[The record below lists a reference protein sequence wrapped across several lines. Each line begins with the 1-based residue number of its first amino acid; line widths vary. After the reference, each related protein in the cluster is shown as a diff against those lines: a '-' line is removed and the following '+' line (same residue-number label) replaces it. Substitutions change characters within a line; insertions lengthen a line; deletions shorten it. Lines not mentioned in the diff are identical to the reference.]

1 MQKSD
6 RRATEVSRRL
16 RSSSILPSL
25 LKRNRANE
33 PGGEAMTRRGLGNYA
48 IVLVLCGAAA
58 MAASPPQ
65 AGAQEFPSRTIRLLV
80 GFPAGGPSDVP
91 ARLIAERM
99 QTAMGQ
105 PVVVEN
111 KAGAAGMIALN
122 EMLAQPRDGHTLL
135 LCSYLD
141 ASNTLLYKSVAY
153 KLEDLAPISMVSK
166 AYYAFTVP
174 TSLPV
179 KDMAELIAYAKERPG
194 KLNYGK
200 VGAGSVTELLAK
212 QLEKVAG
219 ISMVGV
225 PFKGTGPALQEVIA
239 GRLELTVSPLALALP
254 QHEAGH
260 VKILGLTSMER
271 LAVAPNVPTLVE
283 QKVPIASYGWWGM
296 CAASG
301 TPKPVIDK
309 LNAAVTAAVGSSEY
323 KSVMEKGG
331 TVAVASTPEQLGGI
345 IAETVKDFDDLIKML
360 EIKQLE

>member
-1 MQKSD
+1 MATPPRD
-6 RRATEVSRRL
+6 ARAEDF
-16 RSSSILPSL
+16 P
-25 LKRNRANE
+25 NRA
-33 PGGEAMTRRGLGNYA
+33 
-48 IVLVLCGAAA
+48 
-58 MAASPPQ
+58 
-65 AGAQEFPSRTIRLLV
+65 IRLLV

-99 QTAMGQ
+99 RKELGQ

-111 KAGAAGMIALN
+111 KTGAAGMIALN

-174 TSLPV
+174 ASLPAN
-179 KDMAELIAYAKERPG
+179 DMTEFIAYAKERPG
-194 KLNYGK
+194 QLNYGK
-200 VGAGSVTELLAK
+200 VGAGSVTELLAR
-212 QLEKVAG
+212 QLENVAG
-219 ISMVGV
+219 LSMVGV

-239 GRLELTVSPLALALP
+239 GRLDLAVSPLALALP

-260 VKILGLTSMER
+260 VKILGLTSLER
-271 LAVAPNVPTLVE
+271 LAVAPNVPTLLE
-283 QKVPIASYGWWGM
+283 QKVPIANYGWWGM

-301 TPKPVIDK
+301 TPKPVIDR
-309 LNAAVTAAVGSSEY
+309 LNALVTAAVGSADY

-331 TVAVASTPEQLGGI
+331 TIAVGSTPEQLGGI
-345 IAETVKDFDDLIKML
+345 MTETVKEFAELIAGL
-360 EIKQLE
+360 GIKQLE

>member
-1 MQKSD
+1 MI
-6 RRATEVSRRL
+6 RPTPGTVSVVIAL
-16 RSSSILPSL
+16 CAALTMAP
-25 LKRNRANE
+25 
-33 PGGEAMTRRGLGNYA
+33 EAY
-48 IVLVLCGAAA
+48 
-58 MAASPPQ
+58 
-65 AGAQEFPSRTIRLLV
+65 AQEFPSRTIRLLV

-91 ARLIAERM
+91 ARLVAERM
-99 QTAMGQ
+99 QSALGQ
-105 PVVVEN
+105 AVVVEN
-111 KAGAAGMIALN
+111 KTGAAGMIALN
-122 EMLAQPRDGHTLL
+122 EMLGQPRDGHTLL

-141 ASNTLLYKSVAY
+141 ASNTLLYKSAAY
-153 KLEDLAPISMVSK
+153 KLDDLAPISMVSK

-179 KDMAELIAYAKERPG
+179 KDMGEFIAYAKERPG

-225 PFKGTGPALQEVIA
+225 PFKGTGPALQEVVG

-254 QHEAGH
+254 LHEGGQ
-260 VKILGLTSMER
+260 VRIIGLTSMER

-283 QKVPIASYGWWGM
+283 QKVPIANYGWWGV

-309 LNAAVTAAVGSSEY
+309 LNAVVTAAVGSTDY

-331 TVAVASTPEQLGGI
+331 AVAVSSTPEQLGGI
-345 IAETVKDFDDLIKML
+345 ITETVKEFDDLIKTL

>member
-1 MQKSD
+1 
-6 RRATEVSRRL
+6 
-16 RSSSILPSL
+16 
-25 LKRNRANE
+25 
-33 PGGEAMTRRGLGNYA
+33 
-48 IVLVLCGAAA
+48 
-58 MAASPPQ
+58 MAASPPEARAQ
-65 AGAQEFPSRTIRLLV
+65 AFPSRTIRLLV

-99 QTAMGQ
+99 QKDLGQ

-111 KAGAAGMIALN
+111 KTGASGMIALN
-122 EMLAQPRDGHTLL
+122 EVLAQPRDGHTLL

-141 ASNTLLYKSVAY
+141 VSNTLLYKSVAY

-179 KDMAELIAYAKERPG
+179 KDMAAFIAYAKERPG
-194 KLNYGK
+194 QLNYGK
-200 VGAGSVTELLAK
+200 VGAGSVTELLAR

-239 GRLELTVSPLALALP
+239 GRLDLTVSPLALALP
-254 QHEAGH
+254 QHEAGQ
-260 VKILGLTSMER
+260 VRILGLTSQER
-271 LAVAPNVPTLVE
+271 LAVAPDVPTLVE
-283 QKVPIASYGWWGM
+283 QKVAIANYGWWGM

-301 TPKPVIDK
+301 TPRPVIDR
-309 LNAAVTAAVGSSEY
+309 LNAAVAAAVGSAEY

-345 IAETVKDFDDLIKML
+345 VAETVKDFADLIASL
-360 EIKQLE
+360 GIKQLEQ

>member
-1 MQKSD
+1 M
-6 RRATEVSRRL
+6 
-16 RSSSILPSL
+16 
-25 LKRNRANE
+25 
-33 PGGEAMTRRGLGNYA
+33 RRGLGIFA
-48 IVLVLCGAAA
+48 TVLVLCGAAVLA
-58 MAASPPQ
+58 VSPPQ

-91 ARLIAERM
+91 ARLIADKM
-99 QTAMGQ
+99 QKALGQ

-111 KAGAAGMIALN
+111 KTGAAGMIALN
-122 EMLAQPRDGHTLL
+122 EMLAQPRDGHTVL

-141 ASNTLLYKSVAY
+141 VSNTLLYKGVAY
-153 KLEDLAPISMVSK
+153 KLEDIAPISMVAK
-166 AYYAFTVP
+166 GYYAFTVP

-179 KDMAELIAYAKERPG
+179 KDMQEFIAYAKERPG

-212 QLEKVAG
+212 QLEKAAG

-225 PFKGTGPALQEVIA
+225 PFKGTGPALQEVVA

-254 QHEAGH
+254 QHDGGQ

-283 QKVPIASYGWWGM
+283 QKVPIANYGWWGM

-309 LNAAVTAAVGSSEY
+309 LNAVVTAAVGSPEY

-331 TVAVASTPEQLGGI
+331 TVTVASTPEQLGGI
-345 IAETVKDFDDLIKML
+345 IAETVKDFGDLIKTL
-360 EIKQLE
+360 DIKQLE

>member
-1 MQKSD
+1 
-6 RRATEVSRRL
+6 
-16 RSSSILPSL
+16 
-25 LKRNRANE
+25 
-33 PGGEAMTRRGLGNYA
+33 MTRRGLETCA
-48 IVLVLCGAAA
+48 TVLILCGAAA
-58 MAASPPQ
+58 MAVQPPD
-65 AGAQEFPSRTIRLLV
+65 AVAQEFPSRSIRLLV

-99 QTAMGQ
+99 QKELGQ

-111 KAGAAGMIALN
+111 KTGAAGMIALN

-141 ASNTLLYKSVAY
+141 VSNTLLYKSVAY
-153 KLEDLAPISMVSK
+153 KLADLAPISMVSK

-174 TSLPV
+174 TSPPV

-194 KLNYGK
+194 QLNYGK
-200 VGAGSVTELLAK
+200 VGAGSVTELLAR

-225 PFKGTGPALQEVIA
+225 PFKGTGPALQEVVA

-254 QHEAGH
+254 QHEGGK

-271 LAVAPNVPTLVE
+271 LAVAPDVPTLVE
-283 QKVPIASYGWWGM
+283 QKVPIANYGWWGM

-301 TPKPVIDK
+301 TPKPVIDR
-309 LNAAVTAAVGSSEY
+309 LNAVVTAAVGSADY
-323 KSVMEKGG
+323 KAAMEKGG
-331 TVAVASTPEQLGGI
+331 TVAVASTPDQLGGI
-345 IAETVKDFDDLIKML
+345 LAETVQEVGNLIASLGIKPL
-360 EIKQLE
+360 E

>member
-1 MQKSD
+1 M
-6 RRATEVSRRL
+6 
-16 RSSSILPSL
+16 
-25 LKRNRANE
+25 
-33 PGGEAMTRRGLGNYA
+33 MRRGLGICA
-48 IVLVLCGAAA
+48 TVLVLCGAAVLA
-58 MAASPPQ
+58 VSPPE
-65 AGAQEFPSRTIRLLV
+65 AGAQEFPNRTIRLLV

-99 QTAMGQ
+99 QKALGQ

-111 KAGAAGMIALN
+111 KTGAAGMIALK

-153 KLEDLAPISMVSK
+153 KLEDIAPVGMVSK

-179 KDMAELIAYAKERPG
+179 KDMQEFIAYAKERPG

-225 PFKGTGPALQEVIA
+225 PFKGTGPALQEVVA
-239 GRLELTVSPLALALP
+239 GRLELTVSPLTLALP
-254 QHEAGH
+254 QHEGGQA
-260 VKILGLTSMER
+260 KILGLTSLER

-283 QKVPIASYGWWGM
+283 QKVPIASYGWWGV

-301 TPKPVIDK
+301 TPRPVIDK
-309 LNAAVTAAVGSSEY
+309 LNAVVTAAVGSPEY

-345 IAETVKDFDDLIKML
+345 VAETVKDFADLIKTL